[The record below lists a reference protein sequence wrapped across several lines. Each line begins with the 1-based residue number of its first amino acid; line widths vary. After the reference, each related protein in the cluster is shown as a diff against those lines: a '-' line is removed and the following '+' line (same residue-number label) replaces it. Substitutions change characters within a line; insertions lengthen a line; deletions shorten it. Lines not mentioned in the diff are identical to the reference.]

1 MEKKTDTS
9 AGLWLST
16 QSRIILYQLAN
27 QSTNAKWRFHQVI
40 HYYWYFLTQSIQ
52 STKQQNKMVS
62 DMSYTTVSNVIDTWE
77 QIRRIKDFEAVVG
90 TKLFQKYGLSSF
102 NDSLVI
108 TIATF

>member
-1 MEKKTDTS
+1 
-9 AGLWLST
+9 
-16 QSRIILYQLAN
+16 
-27 QSTNAKWRFHQVI
+27 
-40 HYYWYFLTQSIQ
+40 
-52 STKQQNKMVS
+52 MVS